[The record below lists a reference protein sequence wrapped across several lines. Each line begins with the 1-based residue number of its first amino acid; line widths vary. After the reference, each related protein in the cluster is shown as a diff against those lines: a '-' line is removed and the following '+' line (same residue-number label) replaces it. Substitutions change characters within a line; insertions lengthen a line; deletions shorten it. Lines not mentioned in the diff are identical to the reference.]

1 MKGLIYS
8 LLFMFS
14 IGGGVLMALPTND
27 IEQQPIQETTTS
39 EKENI
44 EMENKEMDNNL
55 SLTKEF
61 LLKSYESSN
70 EAFEKLHLNDINKL
84 DDQIALEY
92 LEEFDYWLNELN
104 ELTELFKKNLPYEEF
119 KIVEFRK
126 LTLLKDK
133 EAQEQDIIHQ
143 YEGTQLLNLMLNRF
157 RSVYAYEIC
166 KILVNEYM

>member
-14 IGGGVLMALPTND
+14 IGGGILIALPTND
-27 IEQQPIQETTTS
+27 IEPQPRQENMIV

-44 EMENKEMDNNL
+44 EMDNNL

-70 EAFEKLHLNDINKL
+70 EAFEKLHLNDVNKL
-84 DDQIALEY
+84 DDEIAIEY
-92 LEEFDYWLNELN
+92 LEEYNYWNNELN
-104 ELTELFKKNLPYEEF
+104 QLMELFKKNLPYEEF

-126 LTLLKDK
+126 LSLMKDK
-133 EAQEQDIIHQ
+133 EAQEEDIIQQ
-143 YEGTQLLNLMLNRF
+143 YEGTQLLNLMLNKF
-157 RSVYAYEIC
+157 RSEYVYEIC
-166 KILVNEYM
+166 KKLVNEYM

>member
-14 IGGGVLMALPTND
+14 IGGGVLMGQPSND
-27 IEQQPIQETTTS
+27 IEPQPIQENIAV

-44 EMENKEMDNNL
+44 EMNNDL
-55 SLTKEF
+55 TLTKEF

-70 EAFEKLHLNDINKL
+70 EAFEKLHLNDVNKL
-84 DDQIALEY
+84 DEQIAFEY
-92 LEEFDYWLNELN
+92 LEEYNYWIDELDQ
-104 ELTELFKKNLPYEEF
+104 LMSLFKKNLPYEQY

-126 LTLLKDK
+126 LSLMKDK
-133 EAQEQDIIHQ
+133 EAQEQDIVHH

-157 RSVYAYEIC
+157 RSVYTYEVC
-166 KILVNEYM
+166 KILVNEYIK